1 MIIYK
6 EWHRYDRFRNR
17 YDYKGVFLLW
27 FIPLFIIRTDKK

>member
-17 YDYKGVFLLW
+17 YNYKGVFLLW
-27 FIPLFIIRTDKK
+27 IIPLFIIRTDKK